1 MLTFQ
6 NLEIPIAYITAL
18 SYSKRART
26 HTTSRGF
33 AQFLGFDAAEISLRV
48 EVSYARA
55 TAAGRDF
62 DEDLGKLL
70 SLEVAVDS
78 IPTQVVLAGHIL
90 YPSLEF
96 RATSITRTIAADHN
110 GAPYACEADI
120 TLSGVSVTKAE
131 TGRRALTLDEDA
143 TLPTVTITCKGAS
156 LEVGAEVAVSR
167 LELHPDRLDAEFLIG
182 DDSKIVEDAPWLI
195 DLVQNEASISVGDY
209 GSFYIVSASLV
220 DGVLTVGASIWKK
233 QNQLIMTFRNQPLG
247 GILKTIYPQS
257 RASVTGDV
265 GYYLATGSALDCI
278 RQLQS
283 SAGFLIDY
291 RNGVHFV
298 DVPSAIV
305 PGEGANLYIDED
317 LATEEITGLIW
328 KDTKATY
335 TAGTNPTVTVQ
346 SAFTASDGY
355 AERCL
360 SYYRYMQNSITLTT
374 AIDPRI
380 RHHSAIGISKDA
392 QIIPCMVEDYVI
404 DFVGGV
410 MTVDCHYVDRKLS

>member
-6 NLEIPIAYITAL
+6 NLDIPIAYITAL

-62 DEDLGKLL
+62 NEDLGKLL

-96 RATSITRTIAADHN
+96 RVTSITRTIAADHN
-110 GAPYACEADI
+110 GAPFMCEADI
-120 TLSGVSVTKAE
+120 TLSGVSVVKAE
-131 TGRRALTLDEDA
+131 TGRRALTLDADDIM
-143 TLPTVTITCKGAS
+143 PTVIITCKGAS
-156 LEVGAEVAVSR
+156 LEVGAEIAVSR

-195 DLVQNEASISVGDY
+195 DLVRNEATISVGDY

-220 DGVLTVGASIWKK
+220 DGVLAVGASIWQK
-233 QNQLIMTFRNQPLG
+233 QNQLIMTFRNRSLSG
-247 GILKTIYPQS
+247 VLKTIYPQAK
-257 RASVTGDV
+257 ASVTGDV
-265 GYYLATGSALDCI
+265 GYFLATGSALDCI

-291 RNGVHFV
+291 RNGIHFV
-298 DVPSAIV
+298 DVPSVIV
-305 PGEGANLYIDED
+305 PEEGANLYIDED

-355 AERCL
+355 ASRCL

-410 MTVDCHYVDRKLS
+410 MTIDCHYVDRKLS